1 MTPLSSSELPSLQPA
16 TALNQD
22 IDQACSR
29 IAPTWPLERFI
40 AVNPYWGHL
49 EQRIEVA
56 SAQLGAS
63 SGAKL
68 SMPRAY
74 YLAHWQ
80 AGRLRCHHLE
90 AALRMAGSNLTGDVL
105 IAAMELHEAAAE
117 AVPLITDLADA
128 VRVARE
134 PQLWSEL
141 CVHQISQH
149 TAAWFDHTQAAWGLA
164 RDAGLYGSWCQALA
178 ADRGLPMRKG
188 YGHLQSRV
196 RALPETASDCLAFV
210 VAQFG
215 LDVEQRRAWLA
226 ALLGS
231 VRGWAAW
238 CAYERW
244 QARLLDDDDD
254 QIVQLL
260 AMRAAWEWLLVE
272 DLSLQAELKDW
283 RDRLGQHRHEVSR
296 LHGLQ
301 SVDWLLQHALEIAF
315 QQPLHE
321 GLRASGAQAAPTTAA
336 AVQAVFCID
345 VRSERF
351 RRALETASVDAVR
364 TRGFAGFFGLPVAYA
379 PFGTDAA
386 RPQLPGL
393 LAPARVVTQA
403 VSGGPDVEA
412 LRRGRQDRLGWQQ
425 RWRRFRSAAASAFT
439 FVESCGLFYGW
450 KLLRQSLATS
460 HRPER
465 VDDAGLQAAD
475 TARLRPTWGD
485 GADALSSSER
495 VDLAAGVLGAM
506 GLTRDF
512 ARLVLFAGHGSTSA
526 NNPHAAGLDCGACGG
541 QTGEVNARLLAALL
555 ADEVVRKGLSIQ
567 GIEIPANT
575 HFVAG
580 LHDTTTDE
588 LRLFD
593 VEMVPASH
601 AEDLQQLREWL
612 NAAGERTR
620 AERAPSLGLAELQH
634 DAQALASALRRR
646 AADWAQVRPEWGLAD
661 NAAFV
666 VAPRARTRHLDLDG
680 RVFLHDYDWAS
691 DEGFAI
697 LTLIMTAPMVVTNW
711 INLQYYASTVDNQR
725 FGCGNKVLH
734 NVVGGNLGVFEGN
747 GGDLRIGLSM
757 QSLHDGEQWRHTPL
771 RLSVYLAAPAEAI
784 DDVLAAHEHVRQLV
798 ENGWLHLFRL
808 DEQGGVFQRLPVG
821 CEWRRADSSVLE

>member
-1 MTPLSSSELPSLQPA
+1 GNKLTVNELVAAMLRDEA
-16 TALNQD
+16 TA
-22 IDQACSR
+22 
-29 IAPTWPLERFI
+29 
-40 AVNPYWGHL
+40 
-49 EQRIEVA
+49 EVA
-56 SAQLGAS
+56 
-63 SGAKL
+63 
-68 SMPRAY
+68 
-74 YLAHWQ
+74 
-80 AGRLRCHHLE
+80 
-90 AALRMAGSNLTGDVL
+90 
-105 IAAMELHEAAAE
+105 
-117 AVPLITDLADA
+117 PLVTNLADA
-128 VRVARE
+128 VWERTE
-134 PQLWSEL
+134 PQPWSEL

-149 TAAWFDHTQAAWGLA
+149 TAAWFDGTQAAWGLA
-164 RDAGLYGSWCQALA
+164 RTEGLYGSWRKALA
-178 ADRGLPMRKG
+178 ADRGLPTRKG
-188 YGHLQSRV
+188 YSHRQSRV
-196 RALPETASDCLAFV
+196 NALPDTASDCIGFV
-210 VAQFG
+210 VERLE
-215 LDVEQRRAWLA
+215 LDAEQRRTWLA
-226 ALLGS
+226 VLLGS

-244 QARLLDDDDD
+244 QARLLDGDDD

-272 DLSLQAELKDW
+272 DLSLQTSLSEW
-283 RDRLGQHRHEVSR
+283 RDRLDQHPDEVAR
-296 LHGLQ
+296 LQDLQ
-301 SVDWLLQHALEIAF
+301 SIDWLLQHALEIAF
-315 QQPLHE
+315 QQPLQA
-321 GLRASGAQAAPTTAA
+321 GLRTAAVPREPTTTA

-351 RRALETASVDAVR
+351 RRAIETASDDAVR

-379 PFGTDAA
+379 PFGTNAT

-393 LAPARVVTQA
+393 LAPSRVMTQT
-403 VSGGPDVEA
+403 VSGALDGET
-412 LRRGRQDRLGWQQ
+412 LRRQRQDRLGWQQ

-450 KLLRQSLATS
+450 KLLRQSLATT

-465 VDDAGLQAAD
+465 ADDAGLQAGDA
-475 TARLRPTWGD
+475 ACLRPTWGE
-485 GADALSSSER
+485 GAGAPSANER
-495 VDLAAGVLGAM
+495 IDLAAGVLGAM

-512 ARLVLFAGHGSTSA
+512 ARLVLLAGHGSTST

-555 ADEVVRKGLSIQ
+555 SEEVVHKGLAMQ
-567 GIEIPANT
+567 GIEIPTDT

-588 LRLFD
+588 LQLFD
-593 VEMVPASH
+593 IEMVPATH

-612 NAAGERTR
+612 SAAGERTR
-620 AERAPSLGLAELQH
+620 AERAPSLGLGELQH
-634 DAQALASALRRR
+634 DAQALASALHRR

-666 VAPRARTRHLDLDG
+666 VAPRDRTRHLDLGG

-691 DEGFAI
+691 DEGFAT

-725 FGCGNKVLH
+725 FGSGNKVLH

-784 DDVLAAHEHVRQLV
+784 DDVLAAHKHVRLLV

-808 DEQGGVFQRLPVG
+808 NNQGDVFQRLPVG
-821 CEWRRADSSVLE
+821 GEWRRADPSASV